1 MSVNE
6 VLDAVRA
13 LSPEERAQ
21 VRALLDSL
29 QGASEPQMTEDQFA
43 RYLAAKGVVT
53 LPEPMTEEDLAEEDE
68 WEPIEVQG
76 TPLSQM
82 IIEERR

>member
-29 QGASEPQMTEDQFA
+29 QSVPVPQMTEDQFKQ
-43 RYLAAKGVVT
+43 YLAAKGFIT
-53 LPEPMTEEDLAEEDE
+53 LPEPMTEEDHAEEDE

>member
-21 VRALLDSL
+21 VRDLLDSL
-29 QGASEPQMTEDQFA
+29 QSAPEPEMTEDEFA

-68 WEPIEVQG
+68 WKQIEAQG